1 MSPGQRGD
9 GITSSRA
16 SGQRGGDP
24 VSNGTAELSRGPRA
38 EIESAEGFFPFL
50 LSQAPRSNSTDLSAP
65 RDLQGQ
71 REPPA
76 MVTTTEIA
84 LLILVLALLFG
95 AFRIIKTV
103 KPLIVNAIVGV
114 IILVVANVAGLGVAI
129 TPIAVL
135 VCAVGGVPGAI
146 LVILLAY
153 LDIAFAGM
161 VAPLAALA
169 FV

>member
-1 MSPGQRGD
+1 
-9 GITSSRA
+9 
-16 SGQRGGDP
+16 
-24 VSNGTAELSRGPRA
+24 
-38 EIESAEGFFPFL
+38 
-50 LSQAPRSNSTDLSAP
+50 
-65 RDLQGQ
+65 
-71 REPPA
+71 

-153 LDIAFAGM
+153 LDIAFAGT